1 MKINPD
7 MSVGQMAAERREYIP
22 LFEKEGI
29 DYCCEGSRSLKD
41 ACYIAGVP
49 LQKVTEALEKIEPE
63 SVEWYLAGKDW
74 RKESMA
80 SLIDHILVRH
90 HAGCRGQMARI
101 SKMLGEMTAADGNRH
116 PSLPKLRDLFLKMAE
131 EMEGHIREE
140 EELVFP
146 SLVEAERASLKNE
159 IIPHPFKHYSEFSHP
174 LRILQWEY
182 GLMGREWREIH
193 ELTHHFQA
201 PPGEEAF
208 WEPLYSALKE
218 MEKDAKEHVHLENNI
233 LLSRAI
239 QMGLLN
245 RVPAS

>member
-1 MKINPD
+1 MKINPSQ
-7 MSVGQMAAERREYIP
+7 SVGQIAAERREFIP

-49 LQKVTEALEKIEPE
+49 LDKIMAALKEIKPE
-63 SVEWYLAGKDW
+63 SVEWYLAAKDW

-80 SLIDHILVRH
+80 SLIEYILQHH
-90 HAGCRGQMARI
+90 HAGCRSQIARI
-101 SKMLGEMTAADGNRH
+101 TDRIREMSGADQGRH
-116 PSLPKLRDLFLKMAE
+116 PPLAKLKILFSKMAE
-131 EMEGHIREE
+131 EMEEHIHEE
-140 EELVFP
+140 EVVVFP
-146 SLVEAERASLKNE
+146 FLVQAEKASLKNE
-159 IIPHPFKHYSEFSHP
+159 PIPQPFKHYSEFSHP

-201 PPGEEAF
+201 PPGEEAY
-208 WEPLYSALKE
+208 WESLYTSLKE
-218 MEKDAKEHVHLENNI
+218 MEKDAREHVHLENNI

-245 RVPAS
+245 GSQT